1 MDSQAYLNRLDYHGP
16 SAPSAET
23 LRLLH
28 RAHMLAVPFENLDI
42 FLGRPVILDEQA
54 FYDKIVRCRRGGF
67 CYELNG
73 SFAALLRE
81 LGFTVTLLSGRVI
94 DPGGL
99 GPEFDHMT
107 LLVQLHERWLADV
120 GFGDS
125 FREPLRLDD
134 PRDQLQARVAYRVRS
149 AGADWTLF
157 QQLPGEDWSPQYQFT
172 LQPRQLIEFAGMCRY
187 HQTSP
192 ESHFTQKRVCSR
204 ATPTGRVTL
213 SDTRL
218 IVTTDGQRQE
228 RELRDEHEYARALRE
243 HFDIDLTPGDASL
256 LMRASPM
263 ADRVANSRRSP
274 DRS

>member
-1 MDSQAYLNRLDYHGP
+1 MDPEAYLNRLDYHGP
-16 SAPSAET
+16 SAPTAET

-28 RAHMLAVPFENLDI
+28 HAHLLAVPFENLDI
-42 FLGRPVILDEQA
+42 FLGRPIILDEQA
-54 FYDKIVRCRRGGF
+54 FYDKIVRGRRGGF

-81 LGFTVTLLSGRVI
+81 LGFKVTLLSGRVM
-94 DPGGL
+94 DPGGP

-107 LLVQLHERWLADV
+107 LLVQLDERWLADV

-134 PRDQLQARVAYRVRS
+134 PRDQSQAGVAYRVRS
-149 AGADWTLF
+149 AGDDWTLF
-157 QQLPGEDWSPQYQFT
+157 RQLPGEDWSPQYRFT
-172 LQPRQLIEFAGMCRY
+172 LQPHQLIEFAGMCHY
-187 HQTSP
+187 HQTSH

-204 ATPTGRVTL
+204 ATPNGRVTL
-213 SDTRL
+213 SDLRL

-228 RELRDEHEYARALRE
+228 RALKDEDEYARALRE
-243 HFDIDLTPGDASL
+243 HFDIDLTPGDASV
-256 LMRASPM
+256 LMRASPL
-263 ADRVANSRRSP
+263 ADRVASSPRSP